1 MQKSF
6 LSYLRFN
13 KPFSFSFLNSSQD
26 HDVLIY
32 NCNIGEWS
40 GEALRIMAGMT
51 AGQLLQ
57 AQVAGYDEH
66 GIPLV
71 HLYLAIG
78 AQVFILPS
86 Y

>member
-1 MQKSF
+1 
-6 LSYLRFN
+6 
-13 KPFSFSFLNSSQD
+13 
-26 HDVLIY
+26 
-32 NCNIGEWS
+32 
-40 GEALRIMAGMT
+40 MAGMT